1 MNKRAGV
8 EKREVILNL
17 WLVFNNNNVGIQGLR
32 MQHYV
37 VTGSD
42 EEKLQLLQ
50 ERSRQDY
57 YAAAVVPIPG
67 RFFTIRVD
75 GTEMRRVPVVKP
87 EALEILGGPVVLFED
102 AIRQL
107 ETEVLKRQDLV
118 VPKDPL
124 VCVTALLADDEG
136 TFTPQIDYVVR
147 F

>member
-1 MNKRAGV
+1 MSKRAGV

-17 WLVFNNNNVGIQGLR
+17 WLVFNKSVDIQGLR

-37 VTGSD
+37 VTGND

-50 ERSRQDY
+50 ERSCQDY
-57 YAAAVVPIPG
+57 YAAAVVPIPE

-75 GTEMRRVPVVKP
+75 GTEMCRVPAVKP
-87 EALEILGGPVVLFED
+87 EALELLGGPLVLFEN

-107 ETEVLKRQDLV
+107 ETEVLKQQDLV

-136 TFTPQIDYVVR
+136 TFTPRIDHVVR